1 MKKIKLQALI
11 EAAFFAAFALILD
24 LLPSIQ
30 LGPWMSV
37 SCAMLPIFI
46 LAFRW
51 GFTVSVISGFIW
63 GLLQVATGDAYILN
77 IVQFLIEYF
86 VAFAFVGFAGL
97 LYKQIQTAFFAEK
110 KKAKGLILAVLAV
123 FLGSIARY
131 FWHFLAGV
139 VFWAEY
145 APEGMSPVIYSL
157 VVNGATMIGAAIFC
171 SILIVLLLSAAPR
184 LIQRK
189 GFDIETNKT
198 TTS

>member
-63 GLLQVATGDAYILN
+63 GLLQVATGDAYIFCRI
-77 IVQFLIEYF
+77 IV
-86 VAFAFVGFAGL
+86 
-97 LYKQIQTAFFAEK
+97 
-110 KKAKGLILAVLAV
+110 
-123 FLGSIARY
+123 
-131 FWHFLAGV
+131 
-139 VFWAEY
+139 
-145 APEGMSPVIYSL
+145 
-157 VVNGATMIGAAIFC
+157 
-171 SILIVLLLSAAPR
+171 
-184 LIQRK
+184 
-189 GFDIETNKT
+189 
-198 TTS
+198 